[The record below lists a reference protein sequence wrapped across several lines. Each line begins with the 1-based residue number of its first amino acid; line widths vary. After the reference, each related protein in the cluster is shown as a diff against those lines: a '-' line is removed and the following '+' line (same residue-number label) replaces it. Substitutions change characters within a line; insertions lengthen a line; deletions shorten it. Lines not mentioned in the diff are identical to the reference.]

1 MISLRYLEHQ
11 IDSTDQPSTA
21 LAVLTVADDLSTQ
34 VTGEHPDVVDLTL
47 RVAAIDGSG
56 FVTFE
61 ENPILWARS
70 VHTGYRTPYLYVE
83 IAEDTFPQDAA
94 REDSS
99 DNASADDR

>member
-1 MISLRYLEHQ
+1 MISLRYLEHRM
-11 IDSTDQPSTA
+11 DSTDQPSA
-21 LAVLTVADDLSTQ
+21 ELAVLTVADDLSTQ
-34 VTGEHPDVVDLTL
+34 VTGEHPNVVDLML

-61 ENPILWARS
+61 DNPILWARS

-83 IAEDTFPQDAA
+83 ITEDTFPQAAA